1 MSQKDNQN
9 PEVDLL
15 IIESLEFE
23 FKSVN
28 DIAQEINV
36 DAGIISATLDELYEQ
51 GMAIEKKGLSYR
63 IAAEEDE

>member
-1 MSQKDNQN
+1 MSQDNQN

-23 FKSVN
+23 FKSVS

-36 DAGIISATLDELYEQ
+36 DADIISATLDELCEQ

-63 IAAEEDE
+63 IAPEEDE